1 MEAERKLI
9 LGLTDFTLSHSS
21 LFLEVNDEE
30 IIKRCSGKGF
40 TRGRLL
46 LALKQY
52 LQHTKVFDSFCL
64 TLDSLTTFVYIT
76 NQASGI
82 SPNGTFGGMIAK
94 VNRLEVGI
102 DVTCLLCEDIKVETV
117 DSSYPFKINDFTF
130 VPFK

>member
-1 MEAERKLI
+1 MEAKRKLI
-9 LGLTDFTLSHSS
+9 SHSS
-21 LFLEVNDEE
+21 LFLEINDEE
-30 IIKRCSGKGF
+30 IINRCSGKGF

-46 LALKQY
+46 LALGQY
-52 LQHTKVFDSFCL
+52 LQHTKVFDRI
-64 TLDSLTTFVYIT
+64 FVYIT

-82 SPNGTFGGMIAK
+82 YPNGTFGGMIGK
-94 VNRLEVGI
+94 VNRSEVDI